1 MNQSASSAP
10 SGPIPLAPKT
20 FGQIIDRTYRL
31 MRTHLRLFLG
41 IAAVPSAAIILV
53 VAAVLGFM
61 LISIA
66 SQLGGSTTATPT
78 FLPGYWVALVC
89 IYVISPLV
97 YAFYMPAASYAAT
110 QADLGVTVTFLQAYG
125 VAWRRFGRF
134 LWLMILCSLIVIVPL
149 AVVVSLV
156 SLGALLLHNII
167 GPDVMFF
174 LIPVFVLLYLAYA
187 VYCILILLRFALV
200 FPACVMEELTA
211 WASLKR
217 SAKLTQGAKGR
228 IFLVLLL
235 VYAITYVVTMVCILI
250 LFVLAALI
258 ALVAILVHVSEGSP
272 AFYILIGLGVFGYL
286 LSIAISI
293 LVTYA
298 AYATALA
305 VLYNDQRLRK
315 DGLLPAPAQAG
326 GAV

>member
-10 SGPIPLAPKT
+10 SGPSPFAPRT
-20 FGQIIDRTYRL
+20 FGQILDRTYRL
-31 MRTHLRLFLG
+31 MRTHMRLFLG
-41 IAAVPSAAIILV
+41 IAAVPSAAIILAF
-53 VAAVLGFM
+53 AAVLGFM

-66 SQLGGSTTATPT
+66 SQLGGSTATPPV
-78 FLPGYWVALVC
+78 FHAGFWVALVS

-97 YAFYMPAASYAAT
+97 YALYMPAASYAAT

-134 LWLMILCSLIVIVPL
+134 LWLMILCFLIVMVPL
-149 AVVVSLV
+149 AVVVALV
-156 SLGALLLHNII
+156 GLGALLLHNVMS
-167 GPDVMFF
+167 PEVMFL

-187 VYCILILLRFALV
+187 VYCVLILLRFALV
-200 FPACVMEELTA
+200 YPACVAEELTA

-235 VYAITYVVTMVCILI
+235 VYAITYVVTMACVLV
-250 LFVLAALI
+250 LFVLAGLV
-258 ALVAILVHVSEGSP
+258 ALVAILAHVSQGSP
-272 AFYILIGLGVFGYL
+272 AFYILIGLGVLGYL

-305 VLYNDQRLRK
+305 ILYNDQRLRK
-315 DGLLPAPAQAG
+315 DGLLPAPAQA
-326 GAV
+326 

>member
-1 MNQSASSAP
+1 MNESASSAP
-10 SGPIPLAPKT
+10 SGPSPFAPRT
-20 FGQIIDRTYRL
+20 LGQILDRTYRL
-31 MRTHLRLFLG
+31 MRTHLRLLLG
-41 IAAVPSAAIILV
+41 IAAVPSAAILLI
-53 VAAVLGFM
+53 VAAVMGFM
-61 LISIA
+61 LIAIGP
-66 SQLGGSTTATPT
+66 QLAGKTATPPV
-78 FLPGYWVALVC
+78 FPAGFWVALVF

-97 YAFYMPAASYAAT
+97 YVLYMPAACYAAT

-134 LWLMILCSLIVIVPL
+134 LWLMILCSLFVIVPL
-149 AVVVSLV
+149 VVVAALV
-156 SLGALLLHNII
+156 GLTALLLHNVV
-167 GPDVMFF
+167 GPDGMF
-174 LIPVFVLLYLAYA
+174 LLVPLLVLLYLAFA
-187 VYCILILLRFALV
+187 VYCVLILLRFALV
-200 FPACVMEELTA
+200 FPACVAEELTA

-228 IFLVLLL
+228 IFLALLL
-235 VYAITYVVTMVCILI
+235 VYAITYVVTMVCVLV
-250 LFVLAALI
+250 LFVLSALV

-272 AFYILIGLGVFGYL
+272 AFYILIGLGIFGYL

-298 AYATALA
+298 AYTTALG

-326 GAV
+326 GIV

>member
-1 MNQSASSAP
+1 MNESASSVP
-10 SGPIPLAPKT
+10 SGPSPFAPRT
-20 FGQIIDRTYRL
+20 FGQILDRTSRL

-41 IAAVPSAAIILV
+41 IAAVPSATIILIF
-53 VAAVLGFM
+53 AAVLGFM
-61 LISIA
+61 LISIG
-66 SQLGGSTTATPT
+66 SQLSGSTAATPA
-78 FLPGYWVALVC
+78 FPAGLWLAL
-89 IYVISPLV
+89 IIIEVISPLV
-97 YAFYMPAASYAAT
+97 YALYMPAACYAAT
-110 QADLGVTVTFLQAYG
+110 QADLGVTVTFLEAYG

-134 LWLMILCSLIVIVPL
+134 LWLMILCSLFVMVPL
-149 AVVVSLV
+149 AVVAALIG
-156 SLGALLLHNII
+156 LGALLLHNVIS
-167 GPDVMFF
+167 PDGMFL
-174 LIPVFVLLYLAYA
+174 LIPVFVVLYLAFA
-187 VYCILILLRFALV
+187 VYCVLILLRFALV
-200 FPACVMEELTA
+200 YPACVAEEITA

-235 VYAITYVVTMVCILI
+235 VYAITYVVTMVCVLV
-250 LFVLAALI
+250 LFVLAALV
-258 ALVAILVHVSEGSP
+258 ALVAILVHVREGSP

-315 DGLLPAPAQAG
+315 DGLLPAPAQAE